1 MRDAKS
7 DGMGEMRIAGYEI
20 CDTETETVMGRR
32 EGVMWA
38 SGSGNC
44 DEMGVGE
51 MVAAGVRRRSRKS
64 AFRFD
69 IWFGC

>member
-1 MRDAKS
+1 M
-7 DGMGEMRIAGYEI
+7 
-20 CDTETETVMGRR
+20 
-32 EGVMWA
+32 MWA